1 MRNKTECVKAVF
13 IYPMTTCLEQ
23 IAAYNRDLYCTH
35 TAAGGRAAEHA
46 TESKQTNASKHQN
59 VPKMELPVQIASGVL
74 AETPT
79 RRQSYSSMH
88 AMRLGI
94 ILVLPAGSVC
104 PASLT
109 GP

>member
-1 MRNKTECVKAVF
+1 MVGGHSMRGLAGLHEHEHCVDGSHRSRRLS
-13 IYPMTTCLEQ
+13 TDHG
-23 IAAYNRDLYCTH
+23 AASVP
-35 TAAGGRAAEHA
+35 AEHA

-59 VPKMELPVQIASGVL
+59 VPNMELPVQIASGVL